1 MSSIEYMFLGMG
13 FSWTLS
19 KALPYVLVILLSF
32 VLMYIFRKK
41 FKKRALAKWTLR
53 LSLLII
59 PLAAYF
65 LYSPIYEG
73 DFSNNSSSVEKI
85 PAYAELTGQKL
96 IVISMPQCKFCY
108 GSIDKA
114 LKLKERIPNAEIEYL
129 VCAQNEDDAYLEWY
143 QEKGGDAI
151 SVRFADSA
159 GALTVL
165 AEGRFPTFIL
175 VDGDKPLKKWSND
188 GFGVVAMDNVE
199 LLLK

>member
-1 MSSIEYMFLGMG
+1 MFLGMG

-59 PLAAYF
+59 PFAAYF

>member
-59 PLAAYF
+59 PFAAYF

-114 LKLKERIPNAEIEYL
+114 LKLKERIPNAKIEYL

>member
-1 MSSIEYMFLGMG
+1 MG

-59 PLAAYF
+59 PFAAYF

>member
-59 PLAAYF
+59 PFAAYF

-188 GFGVVAMDNVE
+188 GFG
-199 LLLK
+199 